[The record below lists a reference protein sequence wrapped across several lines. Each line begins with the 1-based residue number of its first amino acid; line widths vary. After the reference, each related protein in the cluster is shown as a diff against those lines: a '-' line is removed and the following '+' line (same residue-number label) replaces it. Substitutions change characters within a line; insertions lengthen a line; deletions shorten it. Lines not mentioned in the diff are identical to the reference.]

1 MNTSEW
7 DKILKLF
14 VVTLKQIQQ
23 HQSGIT
29 AVTTITIHVSYF
41 MLEISPPYQRFLH
54 KCDTHFDL

>member
-1 MNTSEW
+1 MNTGEW

-41 MLEISPPYQRFLH
+41 MLEISPPYQQLSA
-54 KCDTHFDL
+54 